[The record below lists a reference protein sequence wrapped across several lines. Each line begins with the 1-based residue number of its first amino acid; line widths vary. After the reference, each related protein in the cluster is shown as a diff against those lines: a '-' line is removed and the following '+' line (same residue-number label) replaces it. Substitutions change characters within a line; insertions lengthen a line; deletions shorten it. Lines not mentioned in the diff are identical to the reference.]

1 MATFSDNF
9 SKHASIYA
17 KFRPS
22 YPYELYNYLH
32 SLTTQH
38 TLAWDCGTG
47 NGQSA
52 IHLADFYDQVFA
64 TDPSESQLKNA
75 FAHDRV
81 MYKVE
86 KAEETSLADQSVNL
100 ITVAQAV
107 HWFDFDVFYQQVNRV
122 LKPDGIIA
130 VWAYGVPNIT
140 PEIDKITQHFHDHVV
155 GEFWQKENKL
165 IQRGYLTI
173 PFPFKEIEP
182 PEFQINTKFK
192 LQDLLGHLLSWSATQ
207 RYIKQHQV
215 DPLLAVQQEF
225 EKHWKNPAEAKSVS
239 WKIMLR
245 VGKVPK

>member
-22 YPYELYNYLH
+22 YPYELYNYLR
-32 SLTTQH
+32 SLTNQH

-64 TDPSESQLKNA
+64 TDPSESQIKNA
-75 FAHDRV
+75 FPHDRV
-81 MYKVE
+81 TYKVE
-86 KAEETSLADQSVNL
+86 KAEETSLDDNSVNL

-107 HWFDFDVFYQQVNRV
+107 HWFDFDIFYQQVKRV

-130 VWAYGVPNIT
+130 VWAYGIPMVNA
-140 PEIDKITQHFHDHVV
+140 EIDKIIRHFHDRVL
-155 GEFWQKENKL
+155 GEFWQEENKL

-182 PEFQINTKFK
+182 PEFQIKAKFV

-207 RYIKQHQV
+207 RYIKKVKQ
-215 DPLLAVQQEF
+215 DPLVELKNELAKQWQ
-225 EKHWKNPAEAKSVS
+225 NPEEIKIVR
-239 WKIMLR
+239 WNIMLR
-245 VGKVPK
+245 VGKIPK